1 MFWIKYPWTEISK
14 TPPTGAQQVVRYM
27 QNANLCRH
35 GSFLSMLLQSF
46 SSQMVSDF
54 GALWLKLPFQDD
66 LLPLSAR
73 VHSCPQMS
81 HSHKYPS
88 PLAHSNAVLEPES
101 QVSREG

>member
-1 MFWIKYPWTEISK
+1 MFWIKYPLTEISK
-14 TPPTGAQQVVRYM
+14 TPLTGAQQVVCYM

-35 GSFLSMLLQSF
+35 GSFLSVLLQSF

-66 LLPLSAR
+66 LLPPSAR

-81 HSHKYPS
+81 HSQKYPS